1 MAARTRPSAAADKP
15 SAAAAFRGVE

>member
-15 SAAAAFRGVE
+15 SAAAAFRDVE